1 MITQLKEKVLN
12 GGQITREEAILLSN
26 AVDKQ
31 ALYRAAGEIRDKR
44 VGRRFDTCS
53 IINARSGRCSENC
66 KWCAQS
72 ALFKTNIEEYELVDE
87 KTCLDLARSNA
98 DYGVDKFSFVTS
110 GRALSD
116 KNIDRI
122 CTLPLKSNPSRT
134 FNCVLPWDY

>member
-72 ALFKTNIEEYELVDE
+72 ALFKTKIYPLHN
-87 KTCLDLARSNA
+87 RHSN
-98 DYGVDKFSFVTS
+98 GLNRDKSSHLPVRTLLYSF
-110 GRALSD
+110 
-116 KNIDRI
+116 
-122 CTLPLKSNPSRT
+122 
-134 FNCVLPWDY
+134 

>member
-98 DYGVDKFSFVTS
+98 DYGVDKFSFVTAV
-110 GRALSD
+110 GPCPI
-116 KNIDRI
+116 KI
-122 CTLPLKSNPSRT
+122 
-134 FNCVLPWDY
+134 

>member
-72 ALFKTNIEEYELVDE
+72 ALFKTNI
-87 KTCLDLARSNA
+87 
-98 DYGVDKFSFVTS
+98 
-110 GRALSD
+110 
-116 KNIDRI
+116 
-122 CTLPLKSNPSRT
+122 
-134 FNCVLPWDY
+134 

>member
-1 MITQLKEKVLN
+1 MPRSESDVKVNKERVCCKHALFILNKEKYDYKLKEKVLN

-98 DYGVDKFSFVTS
+98 DYGVDKF
-110 GRALSD
+110 RL
-116 KNIDRI
+116 
-122 CTLPLKSNPSRT
+122 
-134 FNCVLPWDY
+134 

>member
-53 IINARSGRCSENC
+53 IINARSEDVRRIVNGVPNR
-66 KWCAQS
+66 
-72 ALFKTNIEEYELVDE
+72 L
-87 KTCLDLARSNA
+87 CL
-98 DYGVDKFSFVTS
+98 K
-110 GRALSD
+110 
-116 KNIDRI
+116 RI
-122 CTLPLKSNPSRT
+122 
-134 FNCVLPWDY
+134 

>member
-98 DYGVDKFSFVTS
+98 LIMEWINF
-110 GRALSD
+110 RL
-116 KNIDRI
+116 
-122 CTLPLKSNPSRT
+122 
-134 FNCVLPWDY
+134 

>member
-98 DYGVDKFSFVTS
+98 DYGVDKFSFAAAFSAIIHSSVET
-110 GRALSD
+110 A
-116 KNIDRI
+116 K
-122 CTLPLKSNPSRT
+122 
-134 FNCVLPWDY
+134 

>member
-1 MITQLKEKVLN
+1 MPVPEDVRRIVN
-12 GGQITREEAILLSN
+12 G
-26 AVDKQ
+26 V
-31 ALYRAAGEIRDKR
+31 
-44 VGRRFDTCS
+44 
-53 IINARSGRCSENC
+53 
-66 KWCAQS
+66 AQS